1 MALRLALFLSFA
13 LLALA
18 APPLAGQTLQR
29 DPVSG
34 DFILEFTD
42 FDGVHHRMVVEP
54 RNKISPR
61 MAVAIESSGAGYVYR
76 YALTNEIGPRT
87 QQPIGV
93 VLLPCPGGDPSL
105 SVEPA
110 PGWNASASRT
120 ARQPECEFSFR
131 TAWLE
136 PGQSVGDF
144 IVRSAWLP
152 APADAWVFGAAPPA
166 GLPVS
171 VGSVPDTVV
180 YLLKSVQRIAFN
192 SIGGRHVHTL
202 VPARSPATLD
212 DPAAALSV
220 IRSDLDQTCGELAW
234 ITDAGV
240 CRSLGA
246 MLDAAS
252 EALTRFWAPKWRAR
266 RHLEAFLRELEAYQG
281 GQRGKPVDDNAY
293 ALLKINAEYVLSR
306 L

>member
-1 MALRLALFLSFA
+1 MSFRLKLVLSFA
-13 LLALA
+13 LLAVAA
-18 APPLAGQTLQR
+18 APLPGQTLQR

-34 DFILEFTD
+34 DYILEFTD
-42 FDGVHHRMVVEP
+42 IDGVHHRLVVEP

-61 MAVAIESSGAGYVYR
+61 MAVAIESSGAAYVYR
-76 YALTNEIGPRT
+76 YALTNESGPNT
-87 QQPIGV
+87 KQPISV
-93 VLLPCPGGDPSL
+93 FLLPCPRDDQSL

-110 PGWNASASRT
+110 PGWHGRVGGVS
-120 ARQPECEFSFR
+120 PFECEFNFGK
-131 TAWLE
+131 TWLE

-180 YLLKSVQRIAFN
+180 HLLKSVQRIAFN
-192 SIGGRHVHTL
+192 SISGRQVHTL

-240 CRSLGA
+240 CRSLGE

-293 ALLKINAEYVLSR
+293 ALLKINAECVLSR